1 MTRITLPNVKPIS
14 ETELIQL
21 EGEQAAGADY
31 FRFEME
37 NDCVPSAEE
46 LEYYSRIAAM
56 NSGEIAMTKTH
67 RLFIAFLLIV
77 SSISGCF
84 YHSSQ
89 NAPRSNGLKPTVIL
103 ISVDGFR
110 WDYLD
115 QFKAPVMQRLAKN
128 GVRAKAMIPVF
139 PTKTFP
145 NHYSIVTGL
154 YPAHHGIVA
163 NTMYD
168 PEFDARFS
176 LSDREA
182 VRDSRWWGGEPLW
195 VTAEKQHQRSGI
207 LFWPGS
213 EAAIMGVRPA
223 YWKEYDDD
231 FPNAARVDTVL
242 NWLDLPAARRPTFL
256 TLYFS
261 EIDDAGHRHN
271 PISSEVQKAV
281 RRIDRVLGRLVKG
294 LEGRG
299 IFEQVNLIIVSDH
312 GMAAVEPG
320 QVIFLDDYLDLEK
333 ARVVDWNPVLAVRPG
348 QMSEDEIYQVL
359 AKAHPHL
366 QVYRKAEL
374 PERLRY
380 SQHRRI
386 APIIGIAGDGWKIS
400 RRETKNTAEDFRA
413 TGDHG
418 YDNQLASMRAIFI
431 ARGPAFKT
439 GLVTAPFQNIHLY
452 HLICAILK
460 LQPAPNDGNLDSVR
474 VMLR

>member
-1 MTRITLPNVKPIS
+1 MRVNRRQERTTFGVKWKMIVFPPPKNWSIIA
-14 ETELIQL
+14 ELQ
-21 EGEQAAGADY
+21 
-31 FRFEME
+31 
-37 NDCVPSAEE
+37 P
-46 LEYYSRIAAM
+46 M
-56 NSGEIAMTKTH
+56 NSGEISMTKTH
-67 RLFIAFLLIV
+67 RLFIAFLIIV
-77 SSISGCF
+77 SSLWGCF
-84 YHSSQ
+84 YHSSR
-89 NAPRSNGLKPTVIL
+89 NASRINDLKPTVIL

-110 WDYLD
+110 WDYVD
-115 QFKAPVMQRLAKN
+115 KYEAPVMRHLAQN

-154 YPAHHGIVA
+154 YPVHHGIVA

-176 LSDREA
+176 LSNREA

-195 VTAEKQHQRSGI
+195 VTAEKQQQRSGI

-213 EAAIMGVRPA
+213 EAAIMGIRPA
-223 YWKEYDDD
+223 YWKVYDDD

-242 NWLDLPAARRPTFL
+242 SWLDLPAGRRPTLL

-261 EIDDAGHRHN
+261 EIDDAGHRHD

-281 RRIDRVLGRLVKG
+281 RRIDRILGRLVKG
-294 LEGRG
+294 LETRG
-299 IFEQVNLIIVSDH
+299 IFAQVNLIIVSDH

-320 QVIFLDDYLDLEK
+320 RVIFLDDYLDPEK
-333 ARVVDWNPVLAVRPG
+333 ARVVDWNPILAVRPG

-366 QVYRKAEL
+366 QVYRKADL

-386 APIIGIAGDGWKIS
+386 APIIGIADDGWKIS
-400 RRETKNTAEDFRA
+400 RRETKKTAEDFRT

-431 ARGPAFKT
+431 AHGPAFKA
-439 GLVTAPFQNIHLY
+439 GLVVAPFQNIHLY
-452 HLICAILK
+452 HLICAILN
-460 LQPAPNDGNLDSVR
+460 LPPAPNDGNLDSVR